1 MTYKTL
7 LGVSLALLVSPLL
20 AVEVNNAESTA
31 TTIEQETAAPE
42 TVAPETAAPETTAT
56 VAAEQSGFSRGSVV
70 RSAFTT
76 AIEER
81 EPANDLKT
89 ISNNEEKIF
98 YYTELRDMSGQTA
111 IHRWEYN
118 GEVKAEVKFNVRG
131 PRWRVWSSKSFVPGW
146 TGDWKV
152 SVVNGA
158 NEIISEDMFSYAAA
172 EMKEMPAPEETAPA
186 TMEPATPSAQ

>member
-1 MTYKTL
+1 MTYRTL
-7 LGVSLALLVSPLL
+7 LGISLALLTSPIL
-20 AVEVNNAESTA
+20 AAEASDSAVSTA
-31 TTIEQETAAPE
+31 TAIEQEAT
-42 TVAPETAAPETTAT
+42 APETTAAT
-56 VAAEQSGFSRGSVV
+56 TTTAEQSGFSRGSVV

-89 ISNNEEKIF
+89 ISNDEGKVF

-111 IHRWEYN
+111 THRWEYN
-118 GEVKAEVKFNVRG
+118 GEVKAEIKFNVRG

-152 SVVNGA
+152 SVINGA
-158 NEIISEDMFSYAAA
+158 DEVISEDMFSYAAA
-172 EMKEMPAPEETAPA
+172 EMKEMPAPAQIEPA